1 MSKEK
6 IGLFFGT
13 FDPIHNGHLKIAKYI
28 TEEKLA
34 DKVWL
39 VVTPENP
46 IKVGSKISSFN
57 HRFNMAKIATE
68 NYDNIIPSDLEVNLK
83 KPNYTIDTLEYIS
96 NKLKDIE
103 FSLIIGEDNYKIFD
117 TWKDYKKII
126 NKYKI
131 FIYPRKGTLN
141 ENLHIINE
149 NTMYIGGPRI
159 DLSST
164 NIRKIVSN
172 NSDPKDLISNKVM
185 EYINSNKLYQW
196 KKPNWNLE

>member
-96 NKLKDIE
+96 NNLKDIE

-185 EYINSNKLYQW
+185 EYINSNKLYQ
-196 KKPNWNLE
+196 

>member
-13 FDPIHNGHLKIAKYI
+13 FDPIHNGHLRIAKYI
-28 TEEKLA
+28 TEEILA

-46 IKVGSKISSFN
+46 IKAGSKISSFN

-185 EYINSNKLYQW
+185 EYINSNKLYQ
-196 KKPNWNLE
+196 

>member
-13 FDPIHNGHLKIAKYI
+13 FDPIHNGHLRIAKYI

-34 DKVWL
+34 HNVWL

-46 IKVGSKISSFN
+46 IKLRSKISSFN

-68 NYDNIIPSDLEVNLK
+68 KYDNIMPSDLEVNLK

-117 TWKDYKKII
+117 TWKDYKKILS
-126 NKYKI
+126 NYKI
-131 FIYPRKGTLN
+131 FIYPRKGTLK
-141 ENLHIINE
+141 ENPHIINE
-149 NTMYIGGPRI
+149 NAMYIGGPRI

-164 NIRKIVSN
+164 NIRNIVSK
-172 NSDPKDLISNKVM
+172 NSDPKNLISSKVM
-185 EYINSNKLYQW
+185 EYINNNKLYQ
-196 KKPNWNLE
+196 

>member
-13 FDPIHNGHLKIAKYI
+13 FDPIHNGHLRIAKYI

-68 NYDNIIPSDLEVNLK
+68 KYDNIRPSDLEVNLK

-164 NIRKIVSN
+164 NIRNIVSKK
-172 NSDPKDLISNKVM
+172 SDPKDLISAKVM
-185 EYINSNKLYQW
+185 EYINSNKLYQ
-196 KKPNWNLE
+196 

>member
-13 FDPIHNGHLKIAKYI
+13 FDPIHNGHLRIAKYI

-83 KPNYTIDTLEYIS
+83 KPNYTIDTLEFIS
-96 NKLKDIE
+96 NKLKHIE

-164 NIRKIVSN
+164 NIRKIVSKK
-172 NSDPKDLISNKVM
+172 SDPKDLISNKVM
-185 EYINSNKLYQW
+185 EYINSNKLYQ
-196 KKPNWNLE
+196 

>member
-1 MSKEK
+1 
-6 IGLFFGT
+6 
-13 FDPIHNGHLKIAKYI
+13 
-28 TEEKLA
+28 
-34 DKVWL
+34 
-39 VVTPENP
+39 
-46 IKVGSKISSFN
+46 
-57 HRFNMAKIATE
+57 MAKIATE

-96 NKLKDIE
+96 YKLKDIE

-185 EYINSNKLYQW
+185 EYINSNKLYQR
-196 KKPNWNLE
+196 KKPN

>member
-28 TEEKLA
+28 TEEKLT

-46 IKVGSKISSFN
+46 IKQGNKISSFN

-68 NYDNIIPSDLEVNLK
+68 KYDNIMPSDLEVNLK

-96 NKLKDIE
+96 NKLKYIE

-185 EYINSNKLYQW
+185 EYINSNKLYQ
-196 KKPNWNLE
+196 

>member
-164 NIRKIVSN
+164 NIRKIVSKK
-172 NSDPKDLISNKVM
+172 SDPKDLISSKVM
-185 EYINSNKLYQW
+185 EYINNNKLYQ
-196 KKPNWNLE
+196 

>member
-13 FDPIHNGHLKIAKYI
+13 FDPIHNGHLRIAKYI

-46 IKVGSKISSFN
+46 IKAGNKISSFN

-164 NIRKIVSN
+164 NIRKIVSKK
-172 NSDPKDLISNKVM
+172 SDPKDLISSKVM
-185 EYINSNKLYQW
+185 EYINSNKLYQ
-196 KKPNWNLE
+196 

>member
-13 FDPIHNGHLKIAKYI
+13 FDPIHNGHLRIAKYI

-46 IKVGSKISSFN
+46 VKVGSKISSFN

-68 NYDNIIPSDLEVNLK
+68 KYDNIMPSDLEVNLK

-117 TWKDYKKII
+117 AWKDYEKILS
-126 NKYKI
+126 NYKI
-131 FIYPRKGTLN
+131 FIYPRKGTLK
-141 ENLHIINE
+141 ENPHIINE
-149 NTMYIGGPRI
+149 NAMYIGGPRI

-164 NIRKIVSN
+164 NIRNIVSK
-172 NSDPKDLISNKVM
+172 NSDPKNLISSKVM
-185 EYINSNKLYQW
+185 EYINNNKLYQ
-196 KKPNWNLE
+196 

>member
-1 MSKEK
+1 MGKEK

-13 FDPIHNGHLKIAKYI
+13 FDPIHNGHLRIAKYI

-46 IKVGSKISSFN
+46 VKVGSKISSFN

-68 NYDNIIPSDLEVNLK
+68 KYDNIMPSDLEVNLK

-117 TWKDYKKII
+117 TWKDYEKILS
-126 NKYKI
+126 NYKI
-131 FIYPRKGTLN
+131 FIYPRKGTLK
-141 ENLHIINE
+141 ENPHIINE
-149 NTMYIGGPRI
+149 NAMYIGGPRI

-164 NIRKIVSN
+164 NIRNIVSK
-172 NSDPKDLISNKVM
+172 NSDPKNLISSKVM
-185 EYINSNKLYQW
+185 EYINNNKLYQ
-196 KKPNWNLE
+196 

>member
-1 MSKEK
+1 MGKEK

-13 FDPIHNGHLKIAKYI
+13 FDPIHNGHLRIAKYI

-46 IKVGSKISSFN
+46 IKAGSKISSFN

-103 FSLIIGEDNYKIFD
+103 FSLIIGEDNYKIFN

-164 NIRKIVSN
+164 NIRKIVSKK
-172 NSDPKDLISNKVM
+172 SDPKDLISNKVL
-185 EYINSNKLYQW
+185 EYVNSNKLYQ
-196 KKPNWNLE
+196 

>member
-1 MSKEK
+1 MGKEK

-13 FDPIHNGHLKIAKYI
+13 FDPIHNGHLRIAKYI

-34 DKVWL
+34 HKVWL

-46 IKVGSKISSFN
+46 IKLRSKISSFN

-68 NYDNIIPSDLEVNLK
+68 KYDNIMPSDLEVNLK

-117 TWKDYKKII
+117 TWKDYEKILS
-126 NKYKI
+126 NYKI
-131 FIYPRKGTLN
+131 FIYPRKGTLK
-141 ENLHIINE
+141 ENPHIINE
-149 NTMYIGGPRI
+149 NAMYIGGPRI

-164 NIRKIVSN
+164 NIRNIISK
-172 NSDPKDLISNKVM
+172 NSDPKDLISAKVM
-185 EYINSNKLYQW
+185 EYINSNKLYQ
-196 KKPNWNLE
+196 

>member
-13 FDPIHNGHLKIAKYI
+13 FDPIHNGHLRIAKYI

-34 DKVWL
+34 HKVWL

-46 IKVGSKISSFN
+46 IKLRSKISSFN

-68 NYDNIIPSDLEVNLK
+68 KYDNIIPSDLEVNLK

-117 TWKDYKKII
+117 TWKDYKKILS
-126 NKYKI
+126 NYKI
-131 FIYPRKGTLN
+131 FIYPRKGTLK
-141 ENLHIINE
+141 ENPHIINE
-149 NTMYIGGPRI
+149 NAMYIGGPRI

-164 NIRKIVSN
+164 NIRNIVSK
-172 NSDPKDLISNKVM
+172 NSDPKNLISSKVM
-185 EYINSNKLYQW
+185 EYINNNKLYQ
-196 KKPNWNLE
+196 

>member
-6 IGLFFGT
+6 IGLLFGT
-13 FDPIHNGHLKIAKYI
+13 FDPIHNGHLRIAKYI

-46 IKVGSKISSFN
+46 IKAGSKISSFN

-103 FSLIIGEDNYKIFD
+103 FSLIIGEDNYKIFN

-164 NIRKIVSN
+164 NIRKIVSKK
-172 NSDPKDLISNKVM
+172 SDPKDLISNKVL
-185 EYINSNKLYQW
+185 EYVNSNKLYQ
-196 KKPNWNLE
+196 

>member
-13 FDPIHNGHLKIAKYI
+13 FDPIHNGHLRIAKYI

-46 IKVGSKISSFN
+46 IKQGNKISSFN

-68 NYDNIIPSDLEVNLK
+68 KYNNIMPSDLEFNLK

-96 NKLKDIE
+96 NKLNDIE

-185 EYINSNKLYQW
+185 EYINSNKLYQ
-196 KKPNWNLE
+196 

>member
-1 MSKEK
+1 MGKEK

-13 FDPIHNGHLKIAKYI
+13 FDPIHNGHLRIAKYI

-68 NYDNIIPSDLEVNLK
+68 KYDNIMPSDLEVNLK

-117 TWKDYKKII
+117 TWKDYEKILS
-126 NKYKI
+126 NYKI
-131 FIYPRKGTLN
+131 FIYPRKGTLK
-141 ENLHIINE
+141 ENPHIINE
-149 NTMYIGGPRI
+149 NAMYIGGPRI

-164 NIRKIVSN
+164 NIRNIVSK
-172 NSDPKDLISNKVM
+172 NSDPKDLISAKVM
-185 EYINSNKLYQW
+185 EYINSNKLYQ
-196 KKPNWNLE
+196 

>member
-1 MSKEK
+1 MGKEK

-13 FDPIHNGHLKIAKYI
+13 FDPIHNGHLRIAKYI

-34 DKVWL
+34 HKVWL

-46 IKVGSKISSFN
+46 IKLRSKISSFN

-68 NYDNIIPSDLEVNLK
+68 KYDNIMPSDLEVNLK

-117 TWKDYKKII
+117 TWKDYEKILS
-126 NKYKI
+126 NYKI
-131 FIYPRKGTLN
+131 FIYPRKGTLK
-141 ENLHIINE
+141 ENPHIINE
-149 NTMYIGGPRI
+149 NAMYIGGPRI

-164 NIRKIVSN
+164 NIRNIVSKN
-172 NSDPKDLISNKVM
+172 LDPKDLISAKVM
-185 EYINSNKLYQW
+185 EYINSNKLYQ
-196 KKPNWNLE
+196 

>member
-13 FDPIHNGHLKIAKYI
+13 FDPIHNGHLRIAKYI

-39 VVTPENP
+39 VVTPKNP
-46 IKVGSKISSFN
+46 IKAGSKISSFN

-185 EYINSNKLYQW
+185 EYINSNKLYQ
-196 KKPNWNLE
+196 

>member
-13 FDPIHNGHLKIAKYI
+13 FDPIHNGHLRIAKYI

-96 NKLKDIE
+96 NNLKDIE

-185 EYINSNKLYQW
+185 EYINSNKLYQ
-196 KKPNWNLE
+196 

>member
-83 KPNYTIDTLEYIS
+83 KPNYTIDTLEYTS

-185 EYINSNKLYQW
+185 EYINSNKLYQ
-196 KKPNWNLE
+196 

>member
-13 FDPIHNGHLKIAKYI
+13 FDPIHNGHLRIAKYI
-28 TEEKLA
+28 TEEILA

-46 IKVGSKISSFN
+46 IKAGSKISSFN

-164 NIRKIVSN
+164 NIRKIVSKK
-172 NSDPKDLISNKVM
+172 SDPKDLISNKVM
-185 EYINSNKLYQW
+185 EYINSNKLYQ
-196 KKPNWNLE
+196 

>member
-13 FDPIHNGHLKIAKYI
+13 FDPIHNGHLRIAKYI

-34 DKVWL
+34 HKVWL

-46 IKVGSKISSFN
+46 IKLRNKISSFN

-68 NYDNIIPSDLEVNLK
+68 KYDNIMPSDLEVNLK
-83 KPNYTIDTLEYIS
+83 KPNYTINTLEYIS
-96 NKLKDIE
+96 NKLNNIE

-117 TWKDYKKII
+117 TWKDYEKILS
-126 NKYKI
+126 NYKI
-131 FIYPRKGTLN
+131 FIYPRKGTLK
-141 ENLHIINE
+141 ENPHIINE
-149 NTMYIGGPRI
+149 NAMYIGGPRI

-164 NIRKIVSN
+164 NIRNIVSKN
-172 NSDPKDLISNKVM
+172 LDPKDLISAKVM
-185 EYINSNKLYQW
+185 EYINSNKLYQ
-196 KKPNWNLE
+196 

>member
-1 MSKEK
+1 MIKEK

-13 FDPIHNGHLKIAKYI
+13 FDPIHNGHLRIAKYI

-46 IKVGSKISSFN
+46 IKAGSKISSFN

-164 NIRKIVSN
+164 NIRKIVSKK
-172 NSDPKDLISNKVM
+172 SDPKDLISNKVM
-185 EYINSNKLYQW
+185 EYINSNKLYQ
-196 KKPNWNLE
+196 

>member
-13 FDPIHNGHLKIAKYI
+13 FDPIHNGHLRIAKYI

-39 VVTPENP
+39 VVTPKNP

-117 TWKDYKKII
+117 TWKDY
-126 NKYKI
+126 
-131 FIYPRKGTLN
+131 
-141 ENLHIINE
+141 
-149 NTMYIGGPRI
+149 
-159 DLSST
+159 
-164 NIRKIVSN
+164 
-172 NSDPKDLISNKVM
+172 
-185 EYINSNKLYQW
+185 
-196 KKPNWNLE
+196 

>member
-13 FDPIHNGHLKIAKYI
+13 FDPIHNGHLRIAKYI

-164 NIRKIVSN
+164 NIRKIISN

-185 EYINSNKLYQW
+185 EYINSNKLYQ
-196 KKPNWNLE
+196 